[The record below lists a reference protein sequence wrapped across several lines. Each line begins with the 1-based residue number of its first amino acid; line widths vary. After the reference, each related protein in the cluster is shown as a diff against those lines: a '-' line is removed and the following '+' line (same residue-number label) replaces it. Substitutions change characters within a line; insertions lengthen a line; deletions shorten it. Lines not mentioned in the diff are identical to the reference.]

1 MRTLELAHA
10 IAPDLV
16 ALRRELHQAPE
27 LGLHLPL
34 TQAKVLEA
42 LKGLDLEVHQGT
54 GLSSVVAV
62 LRGSAP
68 TEGPRSVVLL
78 RGDMDALPVTE
89 EVDVAYR
96 STHEGRM
103 HACGHDLHVAALVGA
118 ARVLTEMRDELAG
131 DVVLMFQPGE
141 EGPGGAAPMIE
152 EGLLDVAG
160 RPVDAA
166 YALHVASSEFR
177 RGQWVSRPRALMSA
191 VDRVKIKV
199 KGAGGHGSQPHRAL
213 DPVPVLCEIVLALQT
228 MVTRTFDPV
237 DTVVLTVG
245 MVRGG
250 TADNIIPDDAD
261 LSATLRTFSAET
273 RETAMAAIRRVADG
287 VAAAHGLTAEV
298 GFDEGYPA
306 TVNDDAE
313 YELGRQAIVDLFG
326 ADRYTERPHPEM
338 GSEDMSF
345 VMERVPGAYFFL
357 GACPDDDPEHAPDNH
372 SPRAAFDD
380 VVLPDGAAW
389 LAEVALRRLRHGAPA
404 PAGAERS

>member
-34 TQAKVLEA
+34 TQARVLEA
-42 LKGLDLEVHQGT
+42 LDGLDLEVHQGQ

-62 LRGSAP
+62 LRGGAP
-68 TEGPRSVVLL
+68 TEGPRPVVLL

-89 EVDVAYR
+89 EVDVPYR
-96 STHEGRM
+96 SAHEGRM

-118 ARVLTEMRDELAG
+118 ARVLSEMRDELAG

-152 EGLLDVAG
+152 EGLLEVAG

-166 YALHVASSEFR
+166 YALHVASSEFP

-245 MVRGG
+245 TVRGG

-273 RETAMAAIRRVADG
+273 RETAMAGIRRVADG
-287 VAAAHGLTAEV
+287 VSAAHGLTAEV

-326 ADRYTERPHPEM
+326 ADRFTERPHPEM

-345 VMERVPGAYFFL
+345 VMERVPGAYFFI
-357 GACPDDDPEHAPDNH
+357 GACPYDDYEQAPDNH

-380 VVLPDGAAW
+380 AVLPDGAAW
-389 LAEVALRRLRHGAPA
+389 LAEVARRRLRHGVPA
-404 PAGAERS
+404 TAGAERS